1 MCPMTDHQRCLWP
14 PIFSNEAILV
24 FAGWTLLN
32 LAPAQEQEEQ
42 LGSHQ
47 SPRVPAHCRTADL
60 SGVLSIR
67 KQNQQRITPATPL
80 ALV

>member
-1 MCPMTDHQRCLWP
+1 MLVAPDLQQRSDPRVCRVDTAQLGPCPG
-14 PIFSNEAILV
+14 A
-24 FAGWTLLN
+24 
-32 LAPAQEQEEQ
+32 EEQ

-47 SPRVPAHCRTADL
+47 YPRVPAHCRTADL

-67 KQNQQRITPATPL
+67 KQNQQRIMPATPL